1 MIKYNPI
8 NDLFYEVCMEEYM
21 NKPVDRVWNDQD
33 VVAEYQRY
41 QDKCKVS
48 RIFDITVKDINAI
61 LKRNGML

>member
-1 MIKYNPI
+1 
-8 NDLFYEVCMEEYM
+8 MEEYM

-33 VVAEYQRY
+33 VVSEYQRY

>member
-1 MIKYNPI
+1 
-8 NDLFYEVCMEEYM
+8 MEEYM

-33 VVAEYQRY
+33 VVAEYQKY
-41 QDKCKVS
+41 QDKRKVS